1 MVLDNAQSKY
11 GVAVLVIAGVL
22 LFGSVALGLPF
33 AREAGAVSVL
43 GLAAGAVLIGTAEDG
58 RPV

>member
-1 MVLDNAQSKY
+1 MVANDMQSKL
-11 GVAVLVIAGVL
+11 GIVLLVLGGIL
-22 LFGSVALGLPF
+22 LFGPVALGLPF
-33 AREAGAVSVL
+33 VYAASAVSVL